1 MENEYFY
8 KNNKHIFDLD
18 TNQDKIS
25 LTYFAIIIPEVKKF
39 NYVINNK
46 RIIEYRSSFFFPDF
60 PMLAGCVDSIDR
72 TEITSASCILLQN
85 HITKLHEDKELLPK
99 PMSFDEIKHKYVS
112 NGEWIW
118 NYHITVVKNKDGKD
132 ELMVIPNFFD
142 APSWRKI
149 FDNFFGKLP
158 TPSIAINIKV

>member
-1 MENEYFY
+1 MEKQYFY
-8 KNNKHIFDLD
+8 KNNKHIYDLD
-18 TNQDKIS
+18 ANKDKIS
-25 LTYFAIIIPEVKKF
+25 LTYFAIIIQEVKKF

-46 RIIEYRSSFFFPDF
+46 KIIEYRSSFFFPDF

-72 TEITSASCILLQN
+72 TEITSACCILLQN
-85 HITKLHEDKELLPK
+85 HITKLHEDKELLPN

-149 FDNFFGKLP
+149 FDNFFEKLQ
-158 TPSIAINIKV
+158 TKFNNLTNKN